1 MVERCVRDA
10 EVVGSNPVASIY
22 EMLRNV
28 EKDVPERF
36 WYQEEFCEVEF
47 MAVYSKGNETKKRFV
62 MLTYHKLCEKKASEI
77 TVRDLARENGCSA
90 AALYRHFESLEYL
103 IAVASVR
110 FLDEYMRQYASLL
123 DSDRDLLEIYIE
135 GWELFNQYA
144 FARPDIYYRLFWGT
158 DNGVFGAAFQDYFEL
173 FPFKGS
179 EKYTAYYYT
188 LLFNENM
195 QERDF
200 IVLRR
205 LENARRISSEDAL
218 FCSYT
223 NPLIVKGL
231 IMTAMDLDP
240 KGRKEQEQL
249 CNRLIR
255 QNTLRNIQV

>member
-1 MVERCVRDA
+1 
-10 EVVGSNPVASIY
+10 
-22 EMLRNV
+22 
-28 EKDVPERF
+28 
-36 WYQEEFCEVEF
+36 
-47 MAVYSKGNETKKRFV
+47 MALYDKGIETKKRFII
-62 MLTYHKLCEKKASEI
+62 LTYNKLCEKKASEL

-90 AALYRHFESLEYL
+90 AALYRHFESLDYL

-110 FLDEYMRQYASLL
+110 FLDEYMRQYANLL
-123 DSDRDLLEIYIE
+123 DSDRDLMEIYIA
-135 GWELFNQYA
+135 GWELFNHYA
-144 FARPDIYYRLFWGT
+144 FDRPDIYYRLFWGT

-205 LENARRISSEDAL
+205 LENAKRISSRNAL

-223 NPLIVKGL
+223 NPLISKGL
-231 IMTAMDLDP
+231 IMTAMDLDAE
-240 KGRKEQEQL
+240 GRKEQEQL

-255 QNTLRNIQV
+255 ENTLKNMSRETG